1 MGYLKGFI
9 HGAAIGTAV
18 GICVAPQPGRKTREQ
33 VSSFAGSASGAAAK
47 AQDAARQAA
56 PFVQSAA
63 STVVGAASSVKDKVT
78 GGDDPAIAVKGQVTV
93 RTDSGNGSA
102 STSR

>member
-9 HGAAIGTAV
+9 HGAAVGTAI
-18 GICVAPQPGRKTREQ
+18 GIIVAPQPGRKTREQ
-33 VSSFAGSASGAAAK
+33 VSAFAGTASEAAAK

-63 STVVGAASSVKDKVT
+63 STVAGAASSVKDKVT
-78 GGDDPAIAVKGQVTV
+78 GGDDPAVAVRGEVSV
-93 RTDSGNGSA
+93 RTTPSNGA
-102 STSR
+102 H